1 MAKVLVFSPHPD
13 DDIIGCGGTIAKH
26 KKICD
31 EIGVVYLTSGGLTD
45 NSHERE
51 GEATRAAK
59 FLGVDSLKFLR
70 WKDHEVA
77 KTPKNFETIID
88 IVSEFNPGLIYCPTK
103 DDQHIDHK
111 ATFDLV
117 TRATNLPT
125 CLYEV
130 YPGMQQIEA
139 EDYED
144 ITEFIDQ
151 KIVALKVFK
160 SQKCDLAEAYYNHA
174 KFRGIMSGAGRFCEV
189 LKKYVRNN

>member
-1 MAKVLVFSPHPD
+1 MAKVLIFSPHPD
-13 DDIIGCGGTIAKH
+13 DDIIGCGGTIPKH
-26 KKICD
+26 KKISD

-45 NSHERE
+45 DSHTRERE
-51 GEATRAAK
+51 ATKAAK

-70 WKDHEVA
+70 WKDHEID
-77 KTPKNFETIID
+77 KTPKSLETIID
-88 IVSEFNPGLIYCPTK
+88 IIHEFSPGLIYCPTR

-117 TRATNLPT
+117 VRSTKLPI

-144 ITEFIDQ
+144 ITEFID
-151 KIVALKVFK
+151 KKTVALRMFA
-160 SQKCDLAEAYYNHA
+160 SQKCDFAEAYYNHA
-174 KFRGIMSGAGRFCEV
+174 KFRGIMSGIGDFCEV